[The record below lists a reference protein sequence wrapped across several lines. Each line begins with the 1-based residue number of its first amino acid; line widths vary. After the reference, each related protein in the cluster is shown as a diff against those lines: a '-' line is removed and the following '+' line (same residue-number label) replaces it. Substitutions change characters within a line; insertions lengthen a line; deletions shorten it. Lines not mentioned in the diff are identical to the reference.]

1 MLLLKER
8 RYKLRITK
16 TTLEEIVSDL
26 NYLLYPDSVKN
37 QIGWFVLDIN
47 QSGYRIC
54 RVVNS
59 EGGQRDLTPRENG
72 KEIYAYVSGII
83 NGIRIAQ
90 AELISL

>member
-1 MLLLKER
+1 M
-8 RYKLRITK
+8 RITK
-16 TTLEEIVSDL
+16 SVLEELVSDL
-26 NYLLYPDSVKN
+26 NYLLYPNSVRN

-47 QSGYRIC
+47 QTGYRLC
-54 RVVNS
+54 RVVTS

-90 AELISL
+90 AEIISV